1 MNISK
6 GGELGGNNL
15 KWTEELLRKEALLYN
30 KRSDFK
36 RNSRGAYEAA
46 RENKILDYICSH
58 MKIKWTEELLKKEAL
73 KYKSRYEFLK
83 NGKGAYIASKRRGI
97 LDDVCSHMI
106 WL

>member
-1 MNISK
+1 MNTKNHHIKFTFSSDNILYEINDAIEKEKKLIGEYRDKRFNVLNISK

-15 KWTEELLRKEALLYN
+15 
-30 KRSDFK
+30 
-36 RNSRGAYEAA
+36 
-46 RENKILDYICSH
+46 
-58 MKIKWTEELLKKEAL
+58 KWTEELLKKEAL

-106 WL
+106 